1 MTGALRY
8 ELVRIRTIA
17 SSYWM
22 STAAILLTSGL
33 CFLLAL
39 TLNLND
45 FAGGDFI
52 FDEDRITVFVVLA
65 GSSITGIPVL
75 AAPFLAVIGAM
86 AMGHEYRYGTNKA
99 TLSALPDRIAVLA
112 AKLLV
117 LMGWVAAVVAAIVVL
132 DLAIAWLFLDGF
144 GIGGETWRPVLMY
157 LSYCEGFAISGF
169 ALAAIF
175 RNLTGAI
182 VAALVIPYVIEP
194 ILYGIFAAIANTSHR
209 GIGKVT
215 NLLPASAG
223 KRTLFLPY
231 DAVAGFGG
239 QVETW
244 SLPASFAV
252 FWVAIAITTAVG
264 CTLFITRDA

>member
-1 MTGALRY
+1 MNGALRY
-8 ELVRIRTIA
+8 EMVRIRTIA
-17 SSYWM
+17 STYWM
-22 STAAILLTSGL
+22 SGAAILLTTGF

-45 FAGGDFI
+45 FSGGDFI
-52 FDEDRITVFVVLA
+52 FDNDRLTVFVMLA
-65 GSSITGIPVL
+65 GASITGIPVL
-75 AAPFLAVIGAM
+75 AAPFMAVIGAM
-86 AMGHEYRYGTNKA
+86 TMGHEYRYGTNKA

-117 LMGWVAAVVAAIVVL
+117 LMGWVAAVVATIVVL
-132 DLAIAWLFLDGF
+132 DIAIAWLFLDGF
-144 GIGGETWRPVLMY
+144 GLGSQTWRPVFMY
-157 LSYCEGFAISGF
+157 LSYCEGFAVVGF

-182 VAALVIPYVIEP
+182 VAALVIPYVIEQ

-209 GIGKVT
+209 GIGKLT

-231 DAVAGFGG
+231 EGIAGFGG
-239 QVETW
+239 EVETW

-252 FWVAIAITTAVG
+252 FWIGIAITAAIG
-264 CTLFITRDA
+264 CTLFVTRDA